1 VRRSLLLAATLG
13 TVLLAGAGCGAGQ
26 ISQTADIV
34 PAVPGA
40 NSTATPGGDASIQL
54 RNALIAYPGLD
65 GYRAGAAAPLELSV
79 FNTGDDPVTL
89 VQVTTEAARSVTL
102 ETNLPPSASP
112 SGSASATASP
122 SAPASANGRVRVT
135 VPVGG
140 YVTLTRSAGTWLQLT
155 GLTKDLRPGEAAS
168 VRFTF
173 DNGASYTLDVPM
185 GMPTQ
190 PAPTGSPVGG
200 EGTE

>member
-102 ETNLPPSASP
+102 ETNLPTASASP
-112 SGSASATASP
+112 T
-122 SAPASANGRVRVT
+122 GRVSVE